1 MKHPDAGKRPFP
13 FGFRC
18 RCILAAVVMG
28 VVALASFA
36 PSAEQPVPDRAIL
49 AQVETYLNSVGTMR
63 ARFLQVSGTGAYA
76 EGTAFLSRPGRM
88 RLEYDPP
95 SPLLIVADGRQII
108 YYDAKLEQTSYIGLE
123 ATPAGILLRSNI
135 RLKDDVTVTDMQRVP
150 GAVEVS
156 LVQTKDPLA
165 GELTLLFE
173 ERPFALKQW
182 RVRDAQGQVVTVSLY
197 DAESSLTLD
206 PNLFKFTDP
215 NFFKPQDH

>member
-1 MKHPDAGKRPFP
+1 MKHPVL
-13 FGFRC
+13 FGFRR
-18 RCILAAVVMG
+18 RCLLLTLVMG
-28 VVALASFA
+28 IVALAPFA
-36 PSAEQPVPDRAIL
+36 PSAEPDQALL
-49 AQVETYLNSVGTMR
+49 AKVERYLNSVGTMR

-95 SPLLIVADGRQII
+95 SPLLIVADGRRII
-108 YYDAKLEQTSYIGLE
+108 YYDAKLEQTSYIGLD

-135 RLKDDVTVTDMQRVP
+135 RLKDDVTVTNIQRIP
-150 GAVEVS
+150 GALEVS
-156 LVQTKDPLA
+156 LTQTKDPLA

-197 DAESSLTLD
+197 DAQSSLTLD
-206 PNLFKFTDP
+206 PDLFELADP
-215 NFFKPQDH
+215 NFFKPQNN